1 MKRFGFGAM
10 RLPMLDGEVD
20 KAQFCAMIDEFLA
33 AGFTYF
39 DTAHGY
45 LDGKSELAIRDCLCA
60 RYPRESFQLA
70 DKLSAGFFKTREDV
84 LPLFEEQLRC
94 CGVDYFDYYL
104 IHAMSAERYDFYREV
119 GAFDIIPQLKREGR
133 VRHFGMSFHDKAE
146 VLDRI
151 LTEHP
156 ELEFVQLQ
164 FNYLDYE
171 DPVVESRKCYE
182 VCVKHGKRVSVMEP
196 VKGGALSELPADAG
210 AILDALGGGSH
221 ASYALRFAE
230 GFENV
235 YMVLSG
241 MSDLRQV
248 EDNIAFMRDF
258 KPLDETELAAVK
270 RVQEIF
276 RSKSLIPC
284 TACRYCTAGCP
295 QHISIPDL
303 FAVMNAK
310 QIHRDWNADYYYSE
324 TYTKSGG
331 RASDCIRCGKCEKV
345 CPQHLHIRDLLA
357 DVAAEFEKKG

>member
-10 RLPMLDGEVD
+10 RLPMVGGEVD
-20 KAQFCAMIDEFLA
+20 KEQFCAMIDEFLA

-45 LDGKSELAIRDCLCA
+45 LDGKSETALRDCLSA
-60 RYPRESFQLA
+60 RYPRESFVLA
-70 DKLSAGFFKTREDV
+70 NKLSAGLFKTREDV

-104 IHAMSAERYDFYREV
+104 IHAMSADRYDLYREC
-119 GAFDIIPQLKREGR
+119 GAFEIIPRLRSEGR
-133 VRHFGMSFHDKAE
+133 VHHFGMSFHDKAE

-151 LTEHP
+151 LTEQP

-196 VKGGALSELPADAG
+196 VKGGALAELPQDAG

-241 MSDLRQV
+241 MSSIEQ
-248 EDNIAFMRDF
+248 MRDNLATMSNF
-258 KPLDETELAAVK
+258 RPLDETELAAVRK
-270 RVQEIF
+270 VAETLRG
-276 RSKSLIPC
+276 KGAIPC
-284 TACRYCTAGCP
+284 TACRYCTSGCP
-295 QHISIPDL
+295 MGIDIPSY
-303 FAVMNAK
+303 FSCYNSKVMFERP
-310 QIHRDWNADYYYSE
+310 QSSE
-324 TYTKSGG
+324 RYAELVKNGSGPN
-331 RASDCIRCGKCEKV
+331 DCLACGHCEEV
-345 CPQHLHIRDLLA
+345 CPQHLKVRSLLR
-357 DVAAEFEKKG
+357 DVAAEFDA